1 LQEDIYKKDLLG
13 LEVSSKFGKRLY
25 MYACLLHSL
34 ENEEEVWKIFKENE
48 KGGTILESL
57 KK

>member
-1 LQEDIYKKDLLG
+1 LG